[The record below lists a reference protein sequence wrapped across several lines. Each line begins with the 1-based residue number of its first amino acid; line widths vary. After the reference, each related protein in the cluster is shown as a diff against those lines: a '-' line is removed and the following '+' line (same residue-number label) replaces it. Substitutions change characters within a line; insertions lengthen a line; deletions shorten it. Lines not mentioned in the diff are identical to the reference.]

1 MQMPGDIELVAASL
15 LGVYGLGARPSVELS
30 GMPTRQKSCAK
41 LIYFMPIGIFFSIN
55 CAELTWFKKIMA
67 FFPEHFKIGGQAK
80 NILSSLKASCG
91 GPRGSPF
98 I

>member
-41 LIYFMPIGIFFSIN
+41 LIYFMPIGNFFFIT
-55 CAELTWFKKIMA
+55 CAKLTWFKKIMA
-67 FFPEHFKIGGQAK
+67 FFQGISKLVAK
-80 NILSSLKASCG
+80 PKT
-91 GPRGSPF
+91 F
-98 I
+98 